1 MFMAF
6 SQGPCR
12 VFDEEIIETDIAQS
26 VFYSPARLTFVVG
39 YWGYGKTFGIGAYVI
54 CKAREKGQH
63 YIYVNMRELRSR
75 TTREIRAMS
84 LFDVFKAIYEVLSD
98 QQEELGELKNVLET
112 NIADLTKRMNS
123 AKEHL
128 EKDYEERGEMLQAL
142 VHVVR
147 RLVDPGKAL
156 YMVVD
161 ELEGAAPDI
170 RSAVNTLCN
179 ETRTIYDQ
187 RLNFYLYVLM
197 QRALVTSAFPD
208 GKPSCQPREAA
219 SGISQTVI
227 LSGYSLED
235 WRKVFAHYGIAGDLR
250 GQSKFAQALTKLP
263 PRLIFEILKKDQPTS
278 VKELADVVAKT
289 VRNRREEIF
298 IAQIKTS
305 DMKKIADNLVRS
317 LGISQVSKHSA
328 QAKEGGA
335 KLRGDGGKISK
346 FYTYV
351 INCGRG
357 KGITLCVDLR
367 KRRLAKPEVK
377 CDVSVEVND
386 YVVING
392 KGVAPAELFL
402 AAFYDKSPSM
412 QGLELLYEEVRR
424 QVIDVLGSHTRQ
436 LCG

>member
-1 MFMAF
+1 MAI

-75 TTREIRAMS
+75 TAREIRAMS
-84 LFDVFKAIYEVLSD
+84 LFDIFKTIYEVLSD
-98 QQEELGELKNVLET
+98 QEAKVGELKNVLET
-112 NIADLTKRMNS
+112 NIADLTKRMSS
-123 AKEHL
+123 AKEYL

-142 VHVVR
+142 VHVIR
-147 RLVDPGKAL
+147 RLMDPDKAL

-161 ELEGAAPDI
+161 ELEGVAPDI
-170 RSAVNTLCN
+170 RSAANTLCN
-179 ETRTIYDQ
+179 EARTVYDQ

-197 QRALVTSAFPD
+197 QKALVTSAFPD
-208 GKPSCQPREAA
+208 GKPSCQLREAA

-235 WRKVFAHYGIAGDLR
+235 WRKVFAHYGISGDLR
-250 GQSKFAQALTKLP
+250 GRSKFAQALTKLP
-263 PRLIFEILKKDQPTS
+263 PRLIFEILKKDKPTS
-278 VKELADVVAKT
+278 VKELADIVAKT
-289 VRNRREEIF
+289 VHNRREEIF
-298 IAQIKTS
+298 IAPIKHS

-317 LGISQVSKHSA
+317 LGISQV
-328 QAKEGGA
+328 AKQNTQTKERGA
-335 KLRGDGGKISK
+335 KLRGNGGRISK

-351 INCGRG
+351 INCTRG

-367 KRRLAKPEVK
+367 KRRLTKPEIK
-377 CDVSVEVND
+377 CDVSVEVD
-386 YVVING
+386 EHVAING
-392 KGVAPAELFL
+392 KDVAPTELFL

-424 QVIDVLGSHTRQ
+424 QVIDVLGNYTRQ
-436 LCG
+436 LCS